1 MPADHYCTITDV
13 NSYVPQS
20 PFTSTTIPS
29 QAQVQQ
35 YIAQVANQLDL
46 TLQNIGYTTPV
57 PTGVLALAELR
68 KANAWGALG
77 LAQQSRITAIAPD
90 QAVGLSVWTKMLNG
104 WIEALADPKNPYEL
118 SDAPRTGRAV
128 IKPVGDVMADST
140 TYSVDSGLVS
150 DPSKYLTVPTF
161 YIGQKF

>member
-1 MPADHYCTITDV
+1 MDHYCTITDV

-20 PFTSTTIPS
+20 PFTSTTTPS
-29 QAQVQQ
+29 QAQVTA
-35 YIAQVANQLDL
+35 YVAQVANQLDL
-46 TLQNIGYTTPV
+46 TLANLGYTTPV
-57 PTGVLALAELR
+57 VLGTMALVELR

-104 WIEALADPKNPYEL
+104 WILALADPKNPFEL

-128 IKPVGDVMADST
+128 IKPVGEAMADPMSI
-140 TYSVDSGLVS
+140 SVDSGTS
-150 DPSKYLTVPTF
+150 ADPTNYVTNPTF
-161 YIGQKF
+161 YMGQKL